1 MVLNASVTDI
11 KCKTKWIILRANRA
25 EFALEWCVN
34 GVVEGWKSTQKE
46 VFLGLKSWNAEVE
59 ILWNNEQIALLNRAK
74 CELSASIRCRMK
86 FKRYRNSLVFMLF
99 SRWFFLEW
107 KSCLM
112 LFVKKIALILTSKFH
127 IFRFKPKSLI
137 RSQCFHNFCFC
148 VVSYHLLFSCRHLAC
163 LILLTGFATSSKT
176 NRPYAQPLSTN

>member
-1 MVLNASVTDI
+1 MV
-11 KCKTKWIILRANRA
+11 CK
-25 EFALEWCVN
+25 WCGW
-34 GVVEGWKSTQKE
+34 GVKKYSKR
-46 VFLGLKSWNAEVE
+46 VFLGLKSGNAAVG

-74 CELSASIRCRMK
+74 CELRASIRCRMK

-99 SRWFFLEW
+99 SRWFSLER

-112 LFVKKIALILTSKFH
+112 LFVKIIALVLTSTFH

-163 LILLTGFATSSKT
+163 LFLLTWFATSSKT
-176 NRPYAQPLSTN
+176 NRAYAQPLSTN